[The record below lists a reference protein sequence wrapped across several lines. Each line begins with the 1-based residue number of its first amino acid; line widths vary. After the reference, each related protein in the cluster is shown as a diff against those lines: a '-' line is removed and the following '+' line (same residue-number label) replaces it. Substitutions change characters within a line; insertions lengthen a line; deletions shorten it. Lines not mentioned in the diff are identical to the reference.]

1 MKKIIILTVLG
12 LIMGCNSPTEPQN
25 ILVINSIEPMW
36 PLFNGLVV
44 HFGLTD
50 IPSDGIV
57 VDYTRPNGSG
67 RSWRLNPKYSQIGD
81 NSCVLDTWRIE
92 GNHHV
97 EMTAWQNG
105 HEVGYDE
112 RDFIVTFGGK

>member
-12 LIMGCNSPTEPQN
+12 LIMGCNSPTEPQS
-25 ILVINSIEPMW
+25 ILVINSIEFKPGTD
-36 PLFNGLVV
+36 NYVV

-81 NSCVLDTWRIE
+81 NSCELDTWRIE

-105 HEVGYDE
+105 HEVGHDE
-112 RDFIVTFGGK
+112 KDFTVTFF